1 VLSASYGEGL
11 FWVGAED
18 VHMQSKLTE
27 QVAIVTG
34 AGRGIGRGIAQALA
48 QAGVRVAVTDIDG
61 SAADAT
67 ANALRSE
74 GHDALGRAVDVSR
87 RPAVEQMVEAVL
99 RRWGQIDILVN
110 NAAVSDSTPA
120 LELTD
125 EAWQRMIAVNLT
137 GVFLCSQIVG
147 RHMVSLEY
155 GRIANISSIASQFG
169 TPGLTAY
176 AATKA
181 GVLGLTRVMAVEW
194 GSYGVT
200 VNAVCPGN
208 IDTEFLRYA
217 LAWRAASRGL
227 SVDQVIQTIVAKT
240 PASQLGMPA
249 DVAAMV
255 LFLVSPEAGFV
266 IGQVINVCGGRS
278 ANMS

>member
-1 VLSASYGEGL
+1 MVAHTPVRSE
-11 FWVGAED
+11 
-18 VHMQSKLTE
+18 LTG

-34 AGRGIGRGIAQALA
+34 AGRGIGRGITRALA
-48 QAGVRVAVTDIDG
+48 DIGARVAVADIDG
-61 SAADAT
+61 SAAEAT
-67 ANALRSE
+67 AKALRSE
-74 GHDALGRAVDVSR
+74 GQEALGVEVDVSR
-87 RPAVEQMVEAVL
+87 RPAVEQMVEVVQ

-125 EAWQRMIAVNLT
+125 EAWLRVTAVNLT

-147 RHMVSLEY
+147 RHMVSREY
-155 GRIANISSIASQFG
+155 GRIVNISSIASQFG
-169 TPGLTAY
+169 APGSTAY

-194 GSYGVT
+194 GSYGMT

-208 IDTEFLRYA
+208 IDTEFLRDA

-240 PASQLGMPA
+240 PASRLGMPA

-266 IGQVINVCGGRS
+266 TGQVINVCGGRS

>member
-1 VLSASYGEGL
+1 
-11 FWVGAED
+11 
-18 VHMQSKLTE
+18 MQGRLIG
-27 QVAIVTG
+27 QVSIVTG
-34 AGRGIGRGIAQALA
+34 AGRGIGRGIAEALA
-48 QAGVRVAVTDIDG
+48 EVGARVAVADTDA
-61 SAADAT
+61 SAAQAT
-67 ANALRSE
+67 AEALRAG
-74 GHDALGRAVDVSR
+74 GHDALDLAVDVSN
-87 RPAVEQMVEAVL
+87 RPAVKQMVEAVL

-125 EAWQRMIAVNLT
+125 EAWHRMIAVNLT

-147 RHMVSLEY
+147 RHMVSRGY
-155 GRIANISSIASQFG
+155 GRIVNISSIASQFG
-169 TPGLTAY
+169 APGSTAY

-194 GSYGVT
+194 GLYDVT

-208 IDTEFLRYA
+208 IDTEFLRDA

-240 PASQLGMPA
+240 PAGRLGMPA

-255 LFLVSPEAGFV
+255 LFLALPEAGFV
-266 IGQVINVCGGRS
+266 TGQVINVCGGRS

>member
-1 VLSASYGEGL
+1 
-11 FWVGAED
+11 
-18 VHMQSKLTE
+18 MQGKLIG
-27 QVAIVTG
+27 QVSIVTG
-34 AGRGIGRGIAQALA
+34 AGRGIGRGIARALA
-48 QAGVRVAVTDIDG
+48 EAGARVAVADVDG
-61 SAADAT
+61 MAT
-67 ANALRSE
+67 EATTRALRTE
-74 GHDALGRAVDVSR
+74 GRDALGLAVDVSR
-87 RPAVEQMVEAVL
+87 LPAVEQIVETVL
-99 RRWGQIDILVN
+99 RQWGRIDILVN

-147 RHMVSLEY
+147 RHMVSREY
-155 GRIANISSIASQFG
+155 GRIVNISSIASQFG
-169 TPGLTAY
+169 APGSTAY

-208 IDTEFLRYA
+208 IDTEFLREA

-240 PASQLGMPA
+240 PASRLGMPA

-255 LFLVSPEAGFV
+255 LFLASPEAGFV
-266 IGQVINVCGGRS
+266 TGQVINVCGGRS

>member
-1 VLSASYGEGL
+1 
-11 FWVGAED
+11 
-18 VHMQSKLTE
+18 MQGKLIG
-27 QVAIVTG
+27 QVSIVTG
-34 AGRGIGRGIAQALA
+34 AGRGIGRSIADALA
-48 QAGVRVAVTDIDG
+48 KAGARVSYRRRRCICCRG
-61 SAADAT
+61 
-67 ANALRSE
+67 NCE
-74 GHDALGRAVDVSR
+74 GLVIRGHAALGLAVDVSK

-147 RHMVSLEY
+147 RHMVSREY
-155 GRIANISSIASQFG
+155 GRIVNISSIASQFG
-169 TPGLTAY
+169 APGSTAY

-208 IDTEFLRYA
+208 IDTEFLRDA

-227 SVDQVIQTIVAKT
+227 SVDQVIQKIVAKT
-240 PASQLGMPA
+240 PAGRLGMPA

-255 LFLVSPEAGFV
+255 LFLASPEAGFV
-266 IGQVINVCGGRS
+266 TGQVINVCGGRS

>member
-1 VLSASYGEGL
+1 MVSNIST
-11 FWVGAED
+11 
-18 VHMQSKLTE
+18 QSGLTE
-27 QVAIVTG
+27 QIAIVTG
-34 AGRGIGRGIAQALA
+34 AGRGIGRGIARALA
-48 QAGVRVAVTDIDG
+48 DIGARVVVADIDG
-61 SAADAT
+61 SAAEAT
-67 ANALRSE
+67 AEALRS
-74 GHDALGRAVDVSR
+74 DGREAMGVAVDVSR

-99 RRWGQIDILVN
+99 RRWGRIDILVN
-110 NAAVSDSTPA
+110 NAAVSDSAPA

-125 EAWQRMIAVNLT
+125 EAWQRLIAVNLT
-137 GVFLCSQIVG
+137 GVFLCSQVVG
-147 RHMVSLEY
+147 QHMVSREY
-155 GRIANISSIASQFG
+155 GRIVNISSIASQFG
-169 TPGLTAY
+169 APGSTAY

-208 IDTEFLRYA
+208 IDTEFLRDA
-217 LAWRAASRGL
+217 LAWRAVSRGL

-240 PASQLGMPA
+240 PVGRLGMPT

-255 LFLVSPEAGFV
+255 LFLASPVAGFV
-266 IGQVINVCGGRS
+266 TGQVINECGGRS